1 MELHIDSKEADLRVD
16 SRSRFNLELLWDQLV
31 GSNAVPVDGYELH
44 LASWAVPYTWYG
56 INSSNN
62 VLVFEANSLKYA
74 ISIPVGTYNSADL
87 ASYLQTTMNSIAA
100 TESQVFTVTF
110 DDTTGLFTFIKTS
123 GSGTWG
129 FLTVGAV
136 SSTEAE
142 PATAGT
148 FTFSAYR
155 ALGFS
160 APIDGTTAVTALA
173 ANAEEVI
180 STRVVNQVPIDRLF
194 LEINWPDVRSY
205 DSRTHGHN
213 SAIAQLSP
221 YGQWGDLLTW
231 SAPSPTR
238 FRCYKL
244 PAQLEVAL
252 VDSDGTEVDLNGHDW
267 YFTLVVYGLEGMTPM
282 TNTGETKHDTRQQT
296 SQRNIRATTYSKS
309 QAHHAHDAP
318 SRDWQGHANA
328 AKTDYGN
335 SVQLNP
341 QRRSN
346 PFRSAI

>member
-1 MELHIDSKEADLRVD
+1 LAA
-16 SRSRFNLELLWDQLV
+16 W
-31 GSNAVPVDGYELH
+31 GVPF
-44 LASWAVPYTWYG
+44 TWYG

-62 VLVFEANSLKYA
+62 VIVFIVDSVPIMQLQF
-74 ISIPVGTYNSADL
+74 PCGTYNSADL
-87 ASYLQTTMNSIAA
+87 AAYLQETMNSI
-100 TESQVFTVTF
+100 TPGTQVFSVTF
-110 DDTTGLFTFIKTS
+110 DDTNGLFTFTKTS
-123 GSGTWG
+123 GTGTWG
-129 FLTVGAV
+129 FLTSAAV
-136 SSTEAE
+136 SSTEAS
-142 PATAGT
+142 PAVAGT
-148 FTFSAYR
+148 FNFSAYR

-160 APIDGTTAVTALA
+160 APTDGTTAVTALS
-173 ANAEEVI
+173 ANAVEVD

-221 YGQWGDLLTW
+221 YGTWGDLLMW
-231 SAPSPTR
+231 SAPSATR

-252 VDSDGTEVDLNGHDW
+252 VDSDGVEVDLNGHDW

-282 TNTGETKHDTRQQT
+282 TNMGESKHDTRQQVA
-296 SQRNIRATTYSKS
+296 QKNIRSVTYAKS
-309 QAHHAHDAP
+309 HTQHHDAP
-318 SRDWQGHANA
+318 NRAWQGHSPA

-341 QRRSN
+341 QRGNN